1 MVEERLYIVT
11 YDISDDRRWRRVF
24 KLMHGYGRWL
34 QLSVFQCRL
43 SAQRRVE
50 LARRL
55 EAAIHAREDH
65 VLILD
70 LGPADKVDPR
80 VESLG
85 KSFRAG
91 DAGRGCDMICL
102 FTSLPRLRGRGG
114 GRQGARRCRASAP
127 AIRAGRGALAAEEG
141 IAFQDAV

>member
-11 YDISDDRRWRRVF
+11 YDISNDKRWRRVF

-43 SAQRRVE
+43 SSYRRAE
-50 LARRL
+50 MARRL
-55 EAAIHAREDH
+55 EEAIHGRDDH

-70 LGPADKVDPR
+70 LGAADKVDPR

-85 KSFRAG
+85 KSFEAVTRA
-91 DAGRGCDMICL
+91 
-102 FTSLPRLRGRGG
+102 
-114 GRQGARRCRASAP
+114 
-127 AIRAGRGALAAEEG
+127 
-141 IAFQDAV
+141 AVVI

>member
-1 MVEERLYIVT
+1 MIEERLYIIT

-24 KLMHGYGRWL
+24 KLMKGYGRWL

-43 SAQRRVE
+43 TAQRRAE

-55 EAAIHAREDH
+55 EEIIHGRDDH

-70 LGPADKVDPR
+70 LGLADKVDPR

-85 KSFRAG
+85 KTFEVVTR
-91 DAGRGCDMICL
+91 
-102 FTSLPRLRGRGG
+102 T
-114 GRQGARRCRASAP
+114 
-127 AIRAGRGALAAEEG
+127 
-141 IAFQDAV
+141 AVVI

>member
-24 KLMHGYGRWL
+24 RLMGGYGRWL

-43 SAQRRVE
+43 SARRRAE
-50 LARRL
+50 MARRL
-55 EAAIHAREDH
+55 EQLIHERNDH

-85 KSFRAG
+85 KSFESVKR
-91 DAGRGCDMICL
+91 
-102 FTSLPRLRGRGG
+102 T
-114 GRQGARRCRASAP
+114 
-127 AIRAGRGALAAEEG
+127 AIV
-141 IAFQDAV
+141 I

>member
-1 MVEERLYIVT
+1 MIDERLYIVS
-11 YDISDDRRWRRVF
+11 YDISNDRRWRRVF
-24 KLMHGYGRWL
+24 KLMRGYGQWL

-43 SAQRRVE
+43 TARRRAE

-55 EAAIHAREDH
+55 EELIHDRDDH

-85 KSFRAG
+85 KTF
-91 DAGRGCDMICL
+91 
-102 FTSLPRLRGRGG
+102 
-114 GRQGARRCRASAP
+114 ASVK
-127 AIRAGRGALAAEEG
+127 RT
-141 IAFQDAV
+141 AVVI